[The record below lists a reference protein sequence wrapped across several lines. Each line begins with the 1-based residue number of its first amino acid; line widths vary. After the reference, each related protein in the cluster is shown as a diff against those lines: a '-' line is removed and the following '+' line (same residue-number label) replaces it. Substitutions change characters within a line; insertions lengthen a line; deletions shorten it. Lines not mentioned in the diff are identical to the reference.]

1 MKKTRRGFII
11 IVLST
16 AFLCIYL
23 NIPRILEKIGNGV
36 MNVKVLSM
44 EEIDLMCEGKEDA
57 FMEPEIT
64 LGGGK
69 IAYDSGQNLLLIPQK
84 LSTEY
89 FDGTLQVP
97 DGTLYFLEDEG
108 LENKEDT
115 ISENKVLR
123 LFWIRD
129 NRCWMYNVY
138 FTGMPILSITSTEAE
153 DGEIKEG
160 TVWVY
165 DQYRSAAQFQ
175 SAECSWHIRGATTL
189 DYEKSS
195 YRLTLTDRKLSL
207 LGMRKDDDWILHAL
221 YDDDGLIHNKL
232 SYEVWEEIS
241 STNHVAQDEGICMEY
256 VEVFMDN
263 EYEGVY
269 GLSERIDK
277 KSLNLGSEDI
287 LYKGQGQS
295 EPGEDDFYHEL
306 TEDMNPVFVWKYPKD
321 FEMKDWEPLK
331 SWVSDFLTDKLEDF
345 ASACTLLNMENAV
358 DYNLFNLLICG
369 MDNVM
374 KNIYYLAD
382 YQEDGSYQLIKLP
395 WDLNMTWGNSWI
407 DDPDCN
413 FNRFQEKNFEAEDGW
428 TPDMYW
434 LYECRPDE
442 IGTLLADR
450 WQELR
455 QSIITKEA
463 LYEKVDILSGYL
475 HDSGAY
481 QRNQQRWPP
490 KGDYWQENYIYE
502 YVDRRID
509 FLDDYI
515 EQMR

>member
-23 NIPRILEKIGNGV
+23 NIPRILGKIGNSV

-69 IAYDSGQNLLLIPQK
+69 IAYDSGQNLLLIPQN

-108 LENKEDT
+108 LENKKDI
-115 ISENKVLR
+115 ISENKALR

-153 DGEIKEG
+153 DGEIKTG
-160 TVWVY
+160 NIWVY

-189 DYEKSS
+189 NYEKSS

-232 SYEVWEEIS
+232 SYEVWKEIS
-241 STNHVAQDEGICMEY
+241 STNHVAQDEGISMEY

-277 KSLNLGSEDI
+277 KSLNLGSKDI

-306 TEDMNPVFVWKYPKD
+306 TEDMNPVFVWKYPKN
-321 FEMKDWEPLK
+321 FEMEDWEPLRC
-331 SWVSDFLTDKLEDF
+331 WVSDFLSDKLEDF
-345 ASACTLLNMENAV
+345 ASACALLNLENAV

-382 YQEDGSYQLIKLP
+382 YQEDGSYQFIKLP

-428 TPDMYW
+428 TPDLYR
-434 LYECRPDE
+434 LYECRPKE
-442 IGTLLADR
+442 IGALLSDR

-463 LYEKVDILSGYL
+463 LYEKLDALLGYL

-509 FLDDYI
+509 FLDGYI